1 MFLYTIVFFGT
12 TQCHQESRHTQRDDE
27 RRFVVRESLP
37 RPPGAQERHPCT
49 HVRRAA
55 WCAQKPVKCF
65 LRKKLSS
72 PNFVPRQEEL
82 CPDRVAPSARDSCRR
97 AQSSVRFERP
107 P

>member
-49 HVRRAA
+49 HVRRDA

-65 LRKKLSS
+65 FAKKA
-72 PNFVPRQEEL
+72 VVAEL
-82 CPDRVAPSARDSCRR
+82 CSTARRTLSGQSRTVGTRLVPAR
-97 AQSSVRFERP
+97 AEQREI
-107 P
+107 